1 MEEVEV
7 TVTNADGT
15 VLFSAKLV
23 EFNLHENREIR
34 RVHNPDGTTKELIPA
49 KVVSVTLT
57 GLRRAE

>member
-7 TVTNADGT
+7 TVKDAQGE

-23 EFNLHENREIR
+23 EYNLHENREIR
-34 RVHNPDGTTKELIPA
+34 RVHNPDGSTKELTPS
-49 KVVSVTLT
+49 KVSTVTLT